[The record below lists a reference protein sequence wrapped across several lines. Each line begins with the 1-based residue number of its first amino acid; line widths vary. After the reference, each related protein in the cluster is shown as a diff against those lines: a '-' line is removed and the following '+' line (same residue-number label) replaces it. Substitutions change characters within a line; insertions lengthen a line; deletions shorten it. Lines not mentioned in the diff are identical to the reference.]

1 MGHKKNRHRS
11 RSPRDSKT
19 KPSSGGSY
27 HYPSAS
33 RLNCVVIVTWGVSS
47 FADMKENQMM
57 QSRIFKVFVI
67 V

>member
-27 HYPSAS
+27 HYHSAS
-33 RLNCVVIVTWGVSS
+33 RLNCVVDCNVG
-47 FADMKENQMM
+47 N
-57 QSRIFKVFVI
+57 
-67 V
+67 